1 MTDQRS
7 TVETYHAQA
16 QTLLDL
22 KRYADAERTL
32 REWLTHTP
40 DDAQAHAM
48 LAYALY
54 LQGRNAEALR
64 EAESAIGSE
73 PNLPGGYHV
82 QSLALLEMGRANSA
96 LKAIKEA
103 LRIAPENAS
112 YHAGLAR
119 IYARQKNWRRTLEAA
134 EQGLKCDPEHT
145 LCTNLRGMALVN
157 LGQKDE
163 ADRTL
168 RKALAR
174 DPESALTQ
182 ANQGWA
188 LLHRG
193 DHQQAVVHFK
203 EALRLDPMSDW
214 ARQGVLEALKARNL
228 LYRWLLRY
236 FLWMSRLTRAEQ
248 GETVTIVAGAWYA
261 LRVIASQ
268 VPLLYVIVLPL
279 SLFWFLFAVLTWIA
293 YPLFALALRFDPLGR
308 LALPEE
314 EVKASNWAAAC
325 LITALVGVIL
335 GIVLLVAY
343 GNAGFFVLA
352 AVALVMLVPVAGV
365 FRADP
370 GWGRIVLVVYS
381 ALMALCGLGASIFA
395 LIGSWGW
402 VLAGILGVIF
412 GLGWIV
418 YSWLASLII
427 TLSAQ
432 A

>member
-1 MTDQRS
+1 MSEHQLDQ
-7 TVETYHAQA
+7 VHI
-16 QTLLDL
+16 LLDL
-22 KRYADAERTL
+22 KRYADAERVL
-32 REWLTHTP
+32 GEWLAHSP
-40 DDAQAHAM
+40 DDARAHTM
-48 LAYALY
+48 LAYTLY
-54 LQGRNAEALR
+54 LQDRNTEALR
-64 EAESAIGSE
+64 EAESAIGIE
-73 PNLPGGYHV
+73 PDLPGGYYV
-82 QSLALLEMGRANSA
+82 QSLALLELGRAGSA

-103 LRIAPENAS
+103 LRIDPENAS
-112 YHAGLAR
+112 YYAGLAR
-119 IYARQKNWRRTLEAA
+119 IYMRQKNWRRALEAA
-134 EQGLKCDPEHT
+134 EQGLKFDPEHN

-157 LGQKDE
+157 LGHRDE

-168 RKALAR
+168 KKALAR
-174 DPESALTQ
+174 NPENALTQ

-236 FLWMSRLTRAEQ
+236 FLWMSRLTHAEQ
-248 GETVTIVAGAWYA
+248 GETASIVAGAWYA
-261 LRVIASQ
+261 LRVIARQ
-268 VPLLYVIVLPL
+268 VPPLYVIVLPL
-279 SLFWFLFAVLTWIA
+279 SLFWFLFAVLTWVSR
-293 YPLFALALRFDPLGR
+293 PLFALALRFDPLGR

-325 LITALVGVIL
+325 LITALVGVVL

-352 AVALVMLVPVAGV
+352 AAALAMLVPLAGV

-370 GWGRIVLVVYS
+370 GWGRVTLAVYS
-381 ALMALCGLGASIFA
+381 VLMALSGLGASIFA

-402 VLAGILGVIF
+402 VVAGIFGAIF
-412 GLGWIV
+412 VLGWIV
-418 YSWLASLII
+418 FSWTANLII
-427 TLSAQ
+427 ILSAKT
-432 A
+432 

>member
-7 TVETYHAQA
+7 TIETYHAQA

-22 KRYADAERTL
+22 KRYADAGRVL
-32 REWLTHTP
+32 CEWLAHAP
-40 DDAQAHAM
+40 DDARAHA
-48 LAYALY
+48 LLGYTLY
-54 LQGRNAEALR
+54 LQDRNTEALR
-64 EAESAIGSE
+64 DAESAIGAE
-73 PNLPGGYHV
+73 PNLPDGYHV
-82 QSLALLEMGRANSA
+82 QSLALLELGRAGSA
-96 LKAIKEA
+96 LKAIQEA
-103 LRIAPENAS
+103 LRLDPENAS
-112 YHAGLAR
+112 YYAGLAR
-119 IYARQKNWRRTLEAA
+119 IYVRQKNWKRALNAA
-134 EQGLKCDPEHT
+134 EEGLKWDPEHT
-145 LCTNLRGMALVN
+145 LCANLRGMALVN
-157 LGQKDE
+157 LGQRDE
-163 ADRTL
+163 ADHTL
-168 RKALAR
+168 KKALAR
-174 DPESALTQ
+174 NPESALTQ

-248 GETVTIVAGAWYA
+248 GETVAVVAGAWHA
-261 LRVIASQ
+261 LRVIARQ
-268 VPLLYVIVLPL
+268 APLLYVIVLPL
-279 SLFWFLFAVLTWIA
+279 SLIWFLFAVFTWVSR
-293 YPLFALALRFDPLGR
+293 PLFALALRFDPLGR

-335 GIVLLVAY
+335 GIGLLVAY

-352 AVALVMLVPVAGV
+352 AAALAMLVPVAGV

-370 GWGRIVLVVYS
+370 GWGRVTLAVYS
-381 ALMALCGLGASIFA
+381 VLMALCGLGASIFA

-402 VLAGILGVIF
+402 VLAGIFGVIF

-418 YSWLASLII
+418 YSWTASLVII
-427 TLSAQ
+427 LSAKT
-432 A
+432 